1 MIEPKMP
8 KGFRDSLPVQE
19 IRRQRLEAKL
29 KGVFESYGFV
39 PIDTPV
45 IEYTEVLL
53 GKGGGETDKQ
63 IFHFTDNGG
72 REVALRFDL
81 TVPLARFAS
90 AHQAELHFPFK
101 RYHIA
106 KVFRGEKPQKGRY
119 REFVQCDFDIV
130 GDDSAASD
138 FEIISMMAA
147 SLKALDAGP
156 FKIHVSH
163 RGLLNDFLA
172 RHRIRDRNADI
183 LKAIDKLPK
192 TGMDEVRSELAANG
206 LDDGQIEALIAYISP
221 DDLLDSSDSSDS
233 PDSSGSSDGTLKGDA
248 GAPEFNALES
258 GALEF
263 NAQEFKKRLDRLE
276 SQLGGETASSMR
288 MKEIF
293 QLIDVCGLGDCVVFD
308 PSITRGLDYYTGVV
322 FETFLERDVAI
333 GSVCSGGRY
342 NNLTGLYSA
351 KALPGVGA
359 CVGIDRLMAAMEES
373 DQAQMPGSVDVV
385 FFSKC
390 LENLAQTQR
399 MAAALRQAGLRCD
412 VYLGQGKAKEQYDYA
427 SEKGASYAV
436 LSVSDGMA
444 QVKNLCT
451 RKITEGLD
459 AQAVAAMVKAR
470 C

>member
-8 KGFRDSLPVQE
+8 KGFRDSLPAQE
-19 IRRQRLEAKL
+19 IKRQRFEARL

-45 IEYTEVLL
+45 IEYTDVLL

-81 TVPLARFAS
+81 TVPLARFVS

-172 RHRIRDRNADI
+172 RHRIRDKSADI
-183 LKAIDKLPK
+183 LRAIDKLQK
-192 TGMDEVRSELAANG
+192 TGIDEIKSELSANG
-206 LDDGQIEALIAYISP
+206 LDGGQIEALIAYISP
-221 DDLLDSSDSSDS
+221 NDS
-233 PDSSGSSDGTLKGDA
+233 PAGSPKGDA
-248 GAPEFNALES
+248 GAL
-258 GALEF
+258 
-263 NAQEFKKRLDRLE
+263 EFKKQLDRLE
-276 SQLGGETASSMR
+276 SQLGGETAASIR
-288 MKEIF
+288 MKEVL
-293 QLIDVCGLGDCVVFD
+293 QLIDACGLGDCVMFD

-322 FETFLERDVAI
+322 FETFLERDAAI

-351 KALPGVGA
+351 KTFPGVGA
-359 CVGIDRLMAAMEES
+359 CVGIDRLMAAMDGS
-373 DQAQMPGSVDVV
+373 DQAQTQSSVDVV
-385 FFSKC
+385 FFSQC
-390 LENLAQTQR
+390 LENMAQTQR
-399 MAAALRQAGLRCD
+399 MAAALRQKGLRCD
-412 VYLGQGKAKEQYDYA
+412 VYLGHGKAKEQYDYA
-427 SEKGASYAV
+427 AGKSASYAV
-436 LSVSDGMA
+436 LSVTDGADGVA

-451 RKITEGLD
+451 RKITDGLD